1 MSPKID
7 DPSWQSPDTDSR
19 IVAPPEE
26 IAENPKRHYIAMA
39 GQITRGK
46 RNFDPKTDN
55 LWVTSRWSAE
65 ENAVYY
71 LVEYHLRF
79 MTDDPEYPDA
89 VAIQWPAKLQDLF
102 GAEKPYFIMGDSK
115 KPVDIWKASF
125 TPKDYSATAAPNE
138 KGYQLDVSVEETVG
152 FGFDALQAKESE
164 AKVQVVDSIYHQG
177 RVKIMFKRD
186 LATEGEF
193 DVQIPTEQFIPVAFM
208 QWSGRDKEKD
218 EHNAIST
225 WYYTIVIPALPA
237 SLYYMPPIIA
247 AIFVVFQGWLV
258 WMTKRTRKMYD
269 EGKVKR
275 DELPK

>member
-1 MSPKID
+1 
-7 DPSWQSPDTDSR
+7 
-19 IVAPPEE
+19 
-26 IAENPKRHYIAMA
+26 MA

-79 MTDDPEYPDA
+79 MSDDPEYPDA

-115 KPVDIWKASF
+115 KPVDIWKANF
-125 TPKDYSATAAPNE
+125 MPKDYSATNAP
-138 KGYQLDVSVEETVG
+138 KDGGYQLDVSVEEMTG
-152 FGFDALQAKESE
+152 HGFDALSAKESE
-164 AKVQVVDSIYHQG
+164 AKVEVVDSIFKQG
-177 RVKIMFKRD
+177 RVKVLFKRS
-186 LATEGEF
+186 LVTEGEF
-193 DVQIPTEQFIPVAFM
+193 DVQIPTETFIPVAFL
-208 QWSGRDKEKD
+208 QWAGRDKEKD
-218 EHNAIST
+218 EHMAIST
-225 WYYTIVIPALPA
+225 WYYTILKPALPQ

-247 AIFVVFQGWLV
+247 AIFVCFQGWLV

-269 EGKVKR
+269 EGKMRR